1 MRRLL
6 NGLESNPIGFS
17 MDGAQQML
25 ERLYQSRL
33 EDLREIAIENEVS
46 KAGNVESLRARLIAE
61 LVLSEHDLSWEG
73 IQNSANEDLGG
84 YLGVFG
90 VKKTGTVKARR
101 RRLWLHLN
109 HDPKQ
114 LTIDSLN
121 DRTRDDLH
129 ALCQHLELPRS
140 GTKTAL
146 LSRVAGVLVNQEKSW
161 GKIKKSLKR
170 GTLAAKIPSAK
181 PKPSPKTTSAIPV
194 AEPIT
199 DYSPPEIGEP
209 MPESIALPTTAQRT
223 NVEELMTAEQIQR
236 MRDQVEN
243 FVSAHSGAWSFED
256 EAVLRA
262 DLLAAGIPINHPR
275 VSAAMAEW
283 LSEATDQDIATADA
297 TVPSTSSFDV
307 GAEQALLE
315 MEARNAEL
323 ESAIR
328 EFLLIGQPDDADDLE
343 AFFSSLSSQGFAV
356 ELGAVRQTVND
367 KLNEIKAR
375 IEKEQEAVHLG
386 PDSWREREALRKL
399 EMVRQDLLDG
409 LEAILDV
416 CAGDMVQGRLEFEKL
431 ARQNGMDMRLPAVSG
446 RLHGLFDLQV
456 SLNES
461 AALNDPRIAR
471 RERVVRILQH
481 GAIHLS
487 DSARIALDR
496 LERNIEGF
504 EQVVEAILRK
514 SNSQY
519 GTGEQALLVRFLEQ
533 RGYSVNTAEL
543 RPRIVA
549 CGGVVGV
556 ELGYISPKDVPP
568 MPSGINLTETEVDAV
583 VAELRSVI
591 SQFDRPER
599 EEDYDIEAEE
609 EIRLG
614 EAVIS
619 ASNTLDRVKG
629 NLDRADELLGR
640 LNLTE

>member
-1 MRRLL
+1 
-6 NGLESNPIGFS
+6 

-46 KAGNVESLRARLIAE
+46 KAGNVESLRARLIAK

-194 AEPIT
+194 ADPIT
-199 DYSPPEIGEP
+199 DYSPPEIEDP

-236 MRDQVEN
+236 MRDQVES

-297 TVPSTSSFDV
+297 TVPSNSSFDV

-375 IEKEQEAVHLG
+375 IGKEQEAVHLG

-619 ASNTLDRVKG
+619 ASDTLDRVKG